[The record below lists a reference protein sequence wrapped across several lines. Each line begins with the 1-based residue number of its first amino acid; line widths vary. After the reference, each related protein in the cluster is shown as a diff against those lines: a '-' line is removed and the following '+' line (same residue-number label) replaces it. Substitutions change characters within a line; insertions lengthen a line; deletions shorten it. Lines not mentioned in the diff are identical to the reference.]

1 MGGLIAE
8 GWLSTNHFVDQ
19 NAWGAGFPA
28 EVDILW
34 FFTTAFIHPSW
45 FPIWGLWVEVLLK
58 YYGRGEGKMGWK
70 WVEATKKVED
80 WYMCIYIYNI
90 LANALPRKLWKS
102 NDRWFEEWLNFAQKN
117 RWWCFALDLML
128 VWFPAPYKS
137 FLEVSIYL
145 ISKVRHESL
154 LKSSVA
160 QEENDSF
167 GNKKTCHWV
176 NVDEQRSVFCAR
188 SRGNSTS
195 KTQDLRPTKCL
206 TEVTFFS
213 LPEVLMEK
221 IHIFC
226 LRRSLGGICLPPN
239 HDLLDFQSHQVVTS
253 LEESLHSTIRPSINF
268 TPLSNYQTENTK
280 YLEVKICR
288 TNQGTQ
294 GPPINRLAMSLK
306 SGMALCRKTRVLA
319 FALYWGVVIYCWLLL
334 GGVLKLVKTGRLFI
348 ICGFAFCAPL
358 SFEEKLDAFSLFRWK
373 SWCILMEQLTF
384 LKQLLAGK

>member
-1 MGGLIAE
+1 M
-8 GWLSTNHFVDQ
+8 
-19 NAWGAGFPA
+19 
-28 EVDILW
+28 
-34 FFTTAFIHPSW
+34 
-45 FPIWGLWVEVLLK
+45 
-58 YYGRGEGKMGWK
+58 
-70 WVEATKKVED
+70 
-80 WYMCIYIYNI
+80 
-90 LANALPRKLWKS
+90 
-102 NDRWFEEWLNFAQKN
+102 
-117 RWWCFALDLML
+117 
-128 VWFPAPYKS
+128 
-137 FLEVSIYL
+137 
-145 ISKVRHESL
+145 
-154 LKSSVA
+154 
-160 QEENDSF
+160 
-167 GNKKTCHWV
+167 

-319 FALYWGVVIYCWLLL
+319 FALYWGVVIYC
-334 GGVLKLVKTGRLFI
+334 
-348 ICGFAFCAPL
+348 
-358 SFEEKLDAFSLFRWK
+358 
-373 SWCILMEQLTF
+373 
-384 LKQLLAGK
+384 

>member
-1 MGGLIAE
+1 M
-8 GWLSTNHFVDQ
+8 
-19 NAWGAGFPA
+19 
-28 EVDILW
+28 
-34 FFTTAFIHPSW
+34 IHSE
-45 FPIWGLWVEVLLK
+45 I
-58 YYGRGEGKMGWK
+58 
-70 WVEATKKVED
+70 
-80 WYMCIYIYNI
+80 
-90 LANALPRKLWKS
+90 
-102 NDRWFEEWLNFAQKN
+102 
-117 RWWCFALDLML
+117 
-128 VWFPAPYKS
+128 
-137 FLEVSIYL
+137 
-145 ISKVRHESL
+145 
-154 LKSSVA
+154 
-160 QEENDSF
+160 
-167 GNKKTCHWV
+167 KKTCHWV

-188 SRGNSTS
+188 SSGNSTS

>member
-1 MGGLIAE
+1 MPGAQGFLLRSISY
-8 GWLSTNHFVDQ
+8 GFLPRLSYIP
-19 NAWGAGFPA
+19 AGFRFGVSELKCYWNTMA
-28 EVDILW
+28 GVRVR
-34 FFTTAFIHPSW
+34 
-45 FPIWGLWVEVLLK
+45 WVENGSKQPKKLK
-58 YYGRGEGKMGWK
+58 IDICVY
-70 WVEATKKVED
+70 
-80 WYMCIYIYNI
+80 IYITNI

-167 GNKKTCHWV
+167 GNKKNMSLSECWWTEKCFLCTLKWKFDIQDPRPKANKMPHW
-176 NVDEQRSVFCAR
+176 
-188 SRGNSTS
+188 GH
-195 KTQDLRPTKCL
+195 
-206 TEVTFFS
+206 FFS